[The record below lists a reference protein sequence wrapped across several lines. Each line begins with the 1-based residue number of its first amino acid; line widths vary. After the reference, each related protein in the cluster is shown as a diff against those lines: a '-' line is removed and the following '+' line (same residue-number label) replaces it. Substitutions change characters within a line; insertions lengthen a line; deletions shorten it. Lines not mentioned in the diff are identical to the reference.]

1 MTFVLL
7 GVCNYYSIDLTQNLW
22 LITLP
27 IIIAIALNIL
37 FLELYDRFRKK

>member
-7 GVCNYYSIDLTQNLW
+7 MACQHFGIDLTQNLW

-27 IIIAIALNIL
+27 IVIAIALNIL
-37 FLELYDRFRKK
+37 SLELYDKFKKK